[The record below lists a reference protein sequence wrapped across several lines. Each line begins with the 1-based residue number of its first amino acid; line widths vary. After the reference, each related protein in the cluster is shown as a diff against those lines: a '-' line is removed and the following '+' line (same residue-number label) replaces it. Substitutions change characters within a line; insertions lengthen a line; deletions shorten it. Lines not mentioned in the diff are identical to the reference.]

1 MNEEHGVIK
10 QKVLTEHFIIIQII
24 HVYLEDSIVPQTIRI
39 LSILSTLIYRRQTI
53 SDKYLSLITFGSL
66 LDV

>member
-10 QKVLTEHFIIIQII
+10 QKVLTEHFAIKQII

-39 LSILSTLIYRRQTI
+39 LSIPST
-53 SDKYLSLITFGSL
+53 
-66 LDV
+66 